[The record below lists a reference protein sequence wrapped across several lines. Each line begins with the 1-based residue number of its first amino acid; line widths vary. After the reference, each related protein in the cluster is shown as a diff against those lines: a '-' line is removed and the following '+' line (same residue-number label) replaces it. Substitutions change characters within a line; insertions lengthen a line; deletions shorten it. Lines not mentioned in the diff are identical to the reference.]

1 MRACLAT
8 VAAFALL
15 LPASAGAH
23 AFLVAS
29 TPANGASLPHAPR
42 SIVLRFTEPVSA
54 SLSQVQVFDAHGKRL
69 RGAGAVRG
77 RTASELRLAL
87 PGLATGAYRIVYSTV
102 SQDDLHRTGGSLVF
116 GAGTAPP
123 PSPALAPTTPGTSIA
138 ESIAHLVDLIALS
151 VLIAICA
158 LLAGGLP
165 PAVRSRV
172 ARFAVVALPALLV
185 AGLLALADKA
195 SQLPLQAVFAHTAWG
210 HAMLVRELAILA
222 VVIAVATRRHRL
234 ALALLVPVAAAEAA
248 SGHAASLGASAIAAM
263 TAHILAAGLWVGGL
277 IVLACV
283 LPGLE
288 RRDALA
294 ALARFGRLAA
304 AGVAVLVVTGVYSAG
319 RQVASVDA
327 LLSTTY
333 GWSLVGKLAL
343 LGATGALGLLGLRA
357 VRRGRPSPRLL
368 RAEAVAAVGVL
379 AAAALLLSSA
389 PARGPQFAPAPAS
402 SAPRGSVLASG
413 RARDLLVDIS
423 AAPNRPG
430 QNFVTATILDT
441 LRPSP
446 GAGPPRR
453 DDVLARCPARHGA
466 GDPPGCDALA
476 GCGHTAL
483 GGRLLDDRDRGRA
496 QRPAARHLRL
506 AVDRRVAPQP
516 RPSQPARYS
525 QRPLQPILTAL
536 ALALAALTGLSL
548 ALARIRQASA
558 TTTPDCMM
566 RSLLLVALAGAAL
579 AAVPAWQLRRP
590 RR

>member
-77 RTASELRLAL
+77 RTPSELRLAL

-116 GAGTAPP
+116 GAGTAAP

-357 VRRGRPSPRLL
+357 VRRGRPSTRLL

-402 SAPRGSVLASG
+402 SAPPGSVLASG

-430 QNFVTATILDT
+430 QNFVTATILDS

-446 GAGPPRR
+446 GP
-453 DDVLARCPARHGA
+453 V
-466 GDPPGCDALA
+466 
-476 GCGHTAL
+476 
-483 GGRLLDDRDRGRA
+483 
-496 QRPAARHLRL
+496 
-506 AVDRRVAPQP
+506 RRVAMTFSHGARQITVQATRLDATHWQVAGTQLSAAGSWRIAIAAERNGLP
-516 RPSQPARYS
+516 RATYASQWTVASPVSPNLPHRARYS
-525 QRPLQPILTAL
+525 QRPLGAPATALAIILTAL
-536 ALALAALTGLSL
+536 AG
-548 ALARIRQASA
+548 
-558 TTTPDCMM
+558 
-566 RSLLLVALAGAAL
+566 SLLLWRAYA
-579 AAVPAWQLRRP
+579 RRP
-590 RR
+590 LRQPRTA